1 MFRNVPIQT
10 AVVGCCALGD
20 IDTGYALGF
29 FGDFDVWNAGD
40 GSRGLRD
47 GEVAGDEEKFVV
59 RAWGRLV
66 VIKPAV
72 PDLLLFLQT
81 K

>member
-1 MFRNVPIQT
+1 
-10 AVVGCCALGD
+10 LGD